1 MKIAVAKEID
11 PAEPRVAASPDTVKK
26 FKALGVEVFVEPG
39 AGIKSG
45 LPDSEFTAVGAIV
58 AALLLYA
65 IAKGAPGFDLGKGFA
80 TNGYAEHSP
89 GHYDLLS
96 AALTEVVM
104 TMLFLFVIMGSTHG
118 KAPAGFAPL
127 AIGLTLVMIHLVS
140 IPVTSEA
147 TPGASSVPLF
157 ATSTT

>member
-1 MKIAVAKEID
+1 MPAIA
-11 PAEPRVAASPDTVKK
+11 
-26 FKALGVEVFVEPG
+26 
-39 AGIKSG
+39 
-45 LPDSEFTAVGAIV
+45 

-96 AALTEVVM
+96 ALLTEVVI
-104 TMLFLFVIMGSTHG
+104 TTLFLFVIMGSTHG

-127 AIGLTLVMIHLVS
+127 LRRVS
-140 IPVTSEA
+140 W
-147 TPGASSVPLF
+147 SSSMFAVP
-157 ATSTT
+157 